1 MYKLQYDRILLWGFI
16 WILLVSMVDHYLAIK
31 FQDSILEFE
40 WNPLGVLLI
49 KLDAGSV
56 ALFMTLKMGFLW
68 AVAAI
73 ILRLYQFKK
82 KYAYAA
88 IATLSFVQLLLMI
101 FFLLAT

>member
-1 MYKLQYDRILLWGFI
+1 MYKLQYDRILLWGFV

-31 FQDSILEFE
+31 FQNSILEFE

-49 KLDAGSV
+49 HLDEGSV

-68 AVAAI
+68 VVAAI

-82 KYAYAA
+82 KYAYVAVAA
-88 IATLSFVQLLLMI
+88 LSFVQLLLMI
-101 FFLLAT
+101 FFLLAA

>member
-1 MYKLQYDRILLWGFI
+1 MYKLEYDRIILWGFI

-49 KLDAGSV
+49 ELDAGSV

-101 FFLLAT
+101 FFLQGQ

>member
-1 MYKLQYDRILLWGFI
+1 MYKIQYDRILLWGFI
-16 WILLVSMVDHYLAIK
+16 WILLVSMIDHYLAIK
-31 FQDSILEFE
+31 FQEDILEFE
-40 WNPLGVLLI
+40 WNPLGILLI

-73 ILRLYQFKK
+73 ILRLYQFKRAA
-82 KYAYAA
+82 AYIA

-101 FFLLAT
+101 FFLLA